1 MFSGLNDPT
10 TWVIPRVMDE
20 MGKRKPTELWFTH
33 IDGDTLT
40 FGEAAADMHRVA
52 RYFSDLGIEPGQRVA
67 VFMRNSCDFVRVWLG
82 LGRLGAVAVLLNTEL
97 RGAFLAH
104 QLTNSVVALAVI
116 DADLEPVFDS
126 VAAGTHDALRTVVV
140 GDSTEQPVRK
150 NGRPAFSGWRSAD
163 AWDGPWPVYR
173 DIACIMYTSGTT
185 GPSKGVLMP
194 HAHCAL
200 YGIGVIET
208 LQIGPGDRYYINLP
222 LIHANGLLMQLCP
235 TILAGIPAIVRTR
248 FSASSWLPDLR
259 KYEPTCTNVMG
270 SIAAF
275 IQSVPPTEH
284 DRDHKLVKMISAP
297 NMPAHEAVFRER
309 FGIGDVVSGFGM
321 TEVNIPIWGRMGSPL
336 PGKSGWA
343 YSRYFDVRIAD
354 PDTDEP
360 MGPGVQGEIQVR
372 PKLPFGFGAGYF
384 NMPEQTIQA
393 WRNLWFHTGDA
404 ATMSADGVITFVDRI
419 KDCIRRRGE
428 NISASEVEA
437 VVGNL
442 PGVSEVVAYAVASDI
457 PGAEDDLALAI
468 LPKEGSAM
476 DLHLLAE
483 QVESLLPRFAKP
495 RYLRIVDD
503 LPRTATGKVQRAIL
517 RRQGVADAIDREV
530 ARD

>member
-20 MGKRKPTELWFTH
+20 MGKRKPAELWFTH
-33 IDGDTLT
+33 IEGGTLT
-40 FGEAAADMHRVA
+40 FGEAASDMHRVA
-52 RYFSDLGIEPGQRVA
+52 QYFADLGIKPGERVA

-104 QLTNSVVALAVI
+104 QLTNSAVTFTVV
-116 DADLEPVFDS
+116 DADLLTVFES
-126 VAAGTHDALRTVVV
+126 VDAGSHDLLRTVVV
-140 GDSTEQPVRK
+140 GDIASESMRK
-150 NGRPAFSGWRSAD
+150 KAIISFSNWQRAGV
-163 AWDGPWPVYR
+163 WDGPWPLYR

-200 YGIGVIET
+200 YGVGVIEA
-208 LQIGPGDRYYINLP
+208 LKIGPGDRYYINLP

-235 TILAGIPAIVRTR
+235 TILAGIPAVVRTR
-248 FSASSWLPDLR
+248 FSASSWLLDLR
-259 KYEPTCTNVMG
+259 KYQPTVTNVMG

-275 IQSVPPTEH
+275 IQSVPPTAY
-284 DRDHKLVKMISAP
+284 DRDHKLVKIISAP

-309 FGIGDVVSGFGM
+309 FGIRDVISGFGM
-321 TEVNIPIWGRMGSPL
+321 TEVNIPIWGRLGCSL

-343 YSRYFDVRIAD
+343 YSRYFEVRIAD
-354 PDTDEP
+354 PETDEP
-360 MGPGVQGEIQVR
+360 MKPGEQGEIQIR

-384 NMPEQTIQA
+384 NMPDQTVQS

-404 ATMSADGVITFVDRI
+404 ATMSTDGVVTYVDRI

-437 VVGNL
+437 VVVSL
-442 PGVSEVVAYAVASDI
+442 PGVSEVVAYAIASDI

-468 LPKEGSAM
+468 VPEEGEEI
-476 DLHLLAE
+476 DLQLLAE
-483 QVESLLPRFAKP
+483 QVEDLLPRFAKP
-495 RYLRIVDD
+495 RYLRIVSD
-503 LPRTATGKVQRAIL
+503 LPRTATGKVQRAML
-517 RRQGVADAIDREV
+517 RRQGIADAIDREIV
-530 ARD
+530 R